1 MRVQNDILDQVKREI
16 DSSGYADK
24 LRAGVV
30 LTGGGAT
37 LKHIKELC
45 QYTLQKPVRIGIPEF
60 GFVRNIPNDLKHP
73 MYSTALGLLKYGINK
88 KEYAMETEQEEKPV
102 VEERKTNPKP
112 ENPKPENSGKKLGN
126 EGKNTSKPKNTD
138 SKPWGSNFIMKKVQ
152 DFFEGLVDKTS

>member
-1 MRVQNDILDQVKREI
+1 
-16 DSSGYADK
+16 
-24 LRAGVV
+24 
-30 LTGGGAT
+30 
-37 LKHIKELC
+37 
-45 QYTLQKPVRIGIPEF
+45 
-60 GFVRNIPNDLKHP
+60 
-73 MYSTALGLLKYGINK
+73 
-88 KEYAMETEQEEKPV
+88 METEQEEKPV